1 MPVSSLSSDGVLHCP
16 VCLRERGELI
26 HYAVRQRSCAVC
38 QCEALEP
45 LEFAG
50 CQQVLPVVEEV
61 LSDPCASFWL
71 KHALRSAMERDPVDA
86 ANDAEV
92 LARLLD
98 KRSRLVLSQL

>member
-1 MPVSSLSSDGVLHCP
+1 LAVSSPLSVDGVLHCP

-26 HYAVRQRSCAVC
+26 HYAMRQRSCAVC
-38 QCEALEP
+38 HCEALEP

-50 CQQVLPVVEEV
+50 CQQGQQALPTLDEV
-61 LSDPCASFWL
+61 LSDPSASPWL
-71 KHALRSAMERDPVDA
+71 KHALRWALERDPVDV

-98 KRSRLVLSQL
+98 KRNR